1 MLMKNKIIIFDID
14 ATITKKNLHELVISE
29 WIGKSLF
36 RKCLIKITYLATQK
50 IVLWPLKRR
59 LEYLPLLFV
68 NEIYIKKIVP
78 SILNN
83 PEMVHSKVIKRIEA
97 YKKIGYKVI
106 FITAAPQKTSSI
118 CAQYFQVD
126 FESSKTKFGFITR
139 DLLAKKIKIYKNLI
153 ANNYEICAIYSDSK
167 LDLSKYAKKNILINS
182 DGVGKV
188 HRL

>member
-1 MLMKNKIIIFDID
+1 
-14 ATITKKNLHELVISE
+14 
-29 WIGKSLF
+29 
-36 RKCLIKITYLATQK
+36 
-50 IVLWPLKRR
+50 
-59 LEYLPLLFV
+59 
-68 NEIYIKKIVP
+68 
-78 SILNN
+78 
-83 PEMVHSKVIKRIEA
+83 MVHSKVIKRIEA